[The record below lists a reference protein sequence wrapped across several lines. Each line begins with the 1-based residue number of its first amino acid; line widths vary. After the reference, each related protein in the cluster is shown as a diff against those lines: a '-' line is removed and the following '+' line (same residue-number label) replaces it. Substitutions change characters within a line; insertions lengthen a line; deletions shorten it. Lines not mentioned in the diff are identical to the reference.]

1 MTASISSAVSFL
13 FVPGD
18 RPERFD
24 KARDSGADCV
34 ILDLEDA
41 VAPAAKTAARAAA
54 HTWLQAGGIAL
65 VRVNGTDTEWFA
77 EDLRMVRGHEG
88 AGILL
93 PKAEPDAVVAVT
105 REYGT
110 ARPLVLLVESVAGL
124 FALRQMAS
132 MAGVVRV
139 AFGSVDFALDS
150 GITDTRDTLA
160 AVRTQ
165 IVLESAFARR
175 AAPIDGIT
183 AAIDDGQQVGDDAA
197 AARDA
202 GFGGKLC
209 IHPRQVTAVNQA
221 FAPTAPQLAW
231 ARKVIEA
238 WNTGAG
244 GAVALDGKMIDRPV
258 VEAARRVLARE
269 R

>member
-1 MTASISSAVSFL
+1 MGISVSSAASFL

-41 VAPAAKTAARAAA
+41 VAPAAKAAARAAA
-54 HTWLQAGGIAL
+54 HAWLAAGGTAL
-65 VRVNGTDTEWFA
+65 VRVNGADTEWFA
-77 EDLRMVRGHEG
+77 DDLRMVQGHEG

-93 PKAEPDAVVAVT
+93 PKAEPEAVATVT

-110 ARPLVLLVESVAGL
+110 ARPLVPLVESVAGL
-124 FALRQMAS
+124 FALRRMAS
-132 MAGVVRV
+132 MPGVVRV

-150 GITDTRDTLA
+150 GIADARDALA

-165 IVLESAFARR
+165 IVLESAYARVT
-175 AAPIDGIT
+175 APIDGIT
-183 AAIDDGQQVGDDAA
+183 VAIDDGQQAGIDAA
-197 AARDA
+197 AARHA

-209 IHPRQVTAVNQA
+209 IHPRQVAAVNEA
-221 FAPTAPQLAW
+221 FAPTAAQLAW
-231 ARKVIEA
+231 AREVIDA
-238 WNTGAG
+238 WSGSGG
-244 GAVALDGKMIDRPV
+244 GAVALNGKMIDRPV
-258 VEAARRVLARE
+258 VEAARRLLALMR
-269 R
+269 